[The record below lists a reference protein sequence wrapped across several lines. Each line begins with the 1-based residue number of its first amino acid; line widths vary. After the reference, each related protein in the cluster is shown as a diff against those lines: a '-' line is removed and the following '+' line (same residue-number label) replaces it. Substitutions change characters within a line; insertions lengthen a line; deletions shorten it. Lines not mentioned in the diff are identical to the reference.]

1 MKKLLVIACGVLV
14 LGALVFAGIR
24 KGGQPKGTAVYAEP
38 VVARPLSEIVKAS
51 GEIDPRVK
59 VNISAHVIG
68 KIQKMYAVEG
78 QAIRAGQPFLE
89 LEKEAFLAQREQ
101 WAAQLASA
109 QTAANRAE
117 VMLADSRNKLARA
130 RKLSQDDLIS
140 REQLESAQL
149 QETSSRL
156 ALEEAHQT
164 IRQAR
169 ANLDKAKDDLVKTT
183 IYAPLSGTVIKLN
196 AEEGEVVVSGTMN
209 NAGSVIG
216 TIADLSEILA
226 RVDVDENEIV
236 KVRTGQNVVLHVDA
250 LSRQSWQGRVVEVGS
265 SGVTKAN
272 QPDVTYFEVK
282 ILLDKPS
289 AELRPG
295 MSVRAEIH
303 TAERPRTL
311 TVPLQA
317 VVERPAK
324 AEAEGTEDAEAASG
338 SQEIKV
344 VYVVEQGKAVERPV
358 ETGIS
363 DATRVE
369 ILSGVKAGES
379 VVTGP
384 YRTLR
389 DLEADTAVRIEAPPK
404 ANADAKRKAR
414 DGKSG
419 EDEE

>member
-1 MKKLLVIACGVLV
+1 MKKILAIVGGALV

-24 KGGQPKGTAVYAEP
+24 KGGQPKGTVVYAEP
-38 VVARPLSEIVKAS
+38 ATVRPLSEIVKAS

-78 QAIRAGQPFLE
+78 QPIAAGQPFLE
-89 LEKEAFLAQREQ
+89 LEKESFLAQREQ

-109 QTAANRAE
+109 QTAAHRAE
-117 VMLADSRNKLARA
+117 VTLADARNKLARA
-130 RKLSQDDLIS
+130 QKLSQDGILS
-140 REQLESAQL
+140 REQLEAAEI

-156 ALEEAHQT
+156 ALEEARQA
-164 IRQAR
+164 IRQAQ
-169 ANLDKAKDDLVKTT
+169 ANLDKAKDELAKTT

-196 AEEGEVVVSGTMN
+196 AEAGEVVVSGTMN

-236 KVRTGQNVVLHVDA
+236 KVRIGQSATLHVDA
-250 LSRQSWQGRVVEVGS
+250 LSRQTWRGRVVEVGS
-265 SGVTKAN
+265 SGVTKAS

-282 ILLDKPS
+282 VLLESPS
-289 AELRPG
+289 QELRPG

-303 TAERPRTL
+303 TTERPKAL

-324 AEAEGTEDAEAASG
+324 GAAESAS
-338 SQEIKV
+338 QDEVKV
-344 VYVVEQGKAVERPV
+344 VYEVEQGKAVERPV
-358 ETGIS
+358 EVGIS
-363 DATRVE
+363 DATHVE
-369 ILSGVKAGES
+369 ILSGLRAGQS
-379 VVTGP
+379 VITGP

-389 DLEADTAVRIEAPPK
+389 DLEAATAVKVEAPPRPTSGK
-404 ANADAKRKAR
+404 DKKKAR
-414 DGKSG
+414 DG
-419 EDEE
+419 EPDDAEE